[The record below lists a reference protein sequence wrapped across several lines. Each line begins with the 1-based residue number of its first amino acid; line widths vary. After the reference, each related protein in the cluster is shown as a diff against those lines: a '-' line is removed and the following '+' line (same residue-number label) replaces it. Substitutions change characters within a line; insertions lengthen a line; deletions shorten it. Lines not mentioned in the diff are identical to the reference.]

1 MPQQV
6 LCPRCSRPCQVSDRP
21 SQGDARLL
29 RLAKNAHEGLCA
41 NCAVT
46 SFILVTETLAYAVEL
61 HGPAKVLLMPEAQA
75 GFAELFKVGN
85 ADADIS
91 EINWQVVVDNWEL
104 PFPAQSKSKKRSR
117 K

>member
-1 MPQQV
+1 
-6 LCPRCSRPCQVSDRP
+6 
-21 SQGDARLL
+21 
-29 RLAKNAHEGLCA
+29 
-41 NCAVT
+41 
-46 SFILVTETLAYAVEL
+46 
-61 HGPAKVLLMPEAQA
+61 MPEAQA

-104 PFPAQSKSKKRSR
+104 PFPAQSKKRKR

>member
-6 LCPRCSRPCQVSDRP
+6 LCPRCSKPCKVSDRP

-29 RLAKNAHEGLCA
+29 RLAKNTHEGLCA

-46 SFILVTETLAYAVEL
+46 SFILSIESLAYAIEL
-61 HGPAKVLLMPEAQA
+61 NGTQVLLMPQAQ
-75 GFAELFKVGN
+75 GVFAELFQVSKS
-85 ADADIS
+85 DADIS
-91 EINWQVVVDNWEL
+91 EVNWQVVVENWNL
-104 PFPAQSKSKKRSR
+104 PFPAQSKKRRR